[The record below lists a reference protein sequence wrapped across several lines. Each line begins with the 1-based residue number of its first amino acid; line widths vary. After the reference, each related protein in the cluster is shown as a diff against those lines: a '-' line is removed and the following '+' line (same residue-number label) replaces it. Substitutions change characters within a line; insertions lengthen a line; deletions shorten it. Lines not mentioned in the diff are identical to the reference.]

1 MQRNVDRLL
10 RQSEQSSLSFL
21 PSLLPPAPWFPQ
33 CTRFLPAHPHQLGLT
48 ICCFVYAENRSRGGS
63 SNTLR
68 SRCLFLPAVQL
79 AAWVAGTNSPA
90 LPLFLQDAHLR
101 SARVS
106 PLGCVARRPS
116 PQGLLQV
123 GRENVVPR
131 VGLREKGERSKEKRK
146 RDRDREK
153 GEREA

>member
-1 MQRNVDRLL
+1 MQKNVDRLL
-10 RQSEQSSLSFL
+10 RQPEQSSLSFL
-21 PSLLPPAPWFPQ
+21 PSLLPPTPWFPP

-153 GEREA
+153 EEREA